1 MSTTKEKAEELITKF
16 SPLVT
21 IWDCYNDAP
30 ESSDM
35 ILRDAK
41 KCALIAVDEIIINGG
56 TTFVIEYPKNTF
68 RNGTEYWKE
77 VKKEIELL

>member
-1 MSTTKEKAEELITKF
+1 MTPKEKCKKLIIKF

-21 IWDCYNDAP
+21 TWNCYNDAP
-30 ESSDM
+30 ESDDI

-41 KCALIAVDEIIINGG
+41 KCALIAVDEIINNGG
-56 TTFVIEYPKNTF
+56 TIFVVEYPKNTF
-68 RNGTEYWKE
+68 RNGTDYWEE